1 LEIALPFLALIGFLF
16 LGVPIAF
23 GLGGAGMLGILLIT
37 GDWKMMMST
46 LGMAPYITCSEY
58 VLTTIPMFILMAYF
72 SSWGG
77 FARDLY
83 TAMYNLLSN
92 IRGGLGIATVF
103 ACGIF
108 GAMSGASTASASA
121 MSKIAMPEMRRF
133 GYSEMLAAGAIGVG
147 SVHRHR
153 LDGTGLPRTR
163 DPMCGIRDRSGAP

>member
-1 LEIALPFLALIGFLF
+1 LEIGLPFLVLIGLLL

-23 GLGGAGMLGILLIT
+23 GLAGAGTLGLLLVT
-37 GDWKMMMST
+37 GSWKTVTST
-46 LGMAPYITCSEY
+46 VGMAPYITCSEY

-77 FARDLY
+77 LARDLY
-83 TAMYNLLSN
+83 TAMHNWLSN

-121 MSKIAMPEMRRF
+121 GNASF
-133 GYSEMLAAGAIGVG
+133 WVL
-147 SVHRHR
+147 
-153 LDGTGLPRTR
+153 
-163 DPMCGIRDRSGAP
+163 